1 MVSNSCPTVLFCYL
15 CLDPPWLVNLLLT
28 NWIDGRCSY
37 RIRGFCFFPQPTLKF
52 YAIIYANVYIYIYC
66 TYIYIMIYIYVI
78 YICYIHINYMYTCNS
93 DSWISKYINSNGCR
107 LGSLLNPGF
116 LFGAYEAMRCQSMG
130 SGGGFRWRKMI
141 GKWMGKRSIYV
152 VKTIFKKGWFMA
164 LF

>member
-66 TYIYIMIYIYVI
+66 TYIYICILCICIYIIIYRVVYLWNRSTLKHVDAYQWQWQFLQQHYVDSNFWMI
-78 YICYIHINYMYTCNS
+78 LRHICN
-93 DSWISKYINSNGCR
+93 IST
-107 LGSLLNPGF
+107 SL
-116 LFGAYEAMRCQSMG
+116 
-130 SGGGFRWRKMI
+130 
-141 GKWMGKRSIYV
+141 RSA
-152 VKTIFKKGWFMA
+152 KKA
-164 LF
+164 